1 MRITYA
7 LAWRTCKD
15 ALRRTDKVEAKGQSQ
30 IYENRFLPRCLQ
42 LTPNFPRRLNT
53 PHAKTCRMSTRQ
65 LRRAAERKAAK
76 QNRTEINRANSQHS
90 TGPRTAEGK
99 AASSQNAFKHGL
111 YSKDLIMRGED
122 PAQLDALKADLR
134 REHQPAN
141 TTEEILVNEMAEQF
155 WRIRRYRT
163 RETDLLLINE
173 PADAVPALLRVLPII
188 QRFMTA
194 AERGF
199 HKALTTLRQLQ
210 KDRGFVPHFSQV
222 AEDKADEPAVLSE
235 AKTPEKGSVPQNTQ
249 KYSAAA
255 EARWAEAVTY
265 HGADPNDTELRD
277 LMAAD
282 EDQFGA

>member
-1 MRITYA
+1 
-7 LAWRTCKD
+7 
-15 ALRRTDKVEAKGQSQ
+15 
-30 IYENRFLPRCLQ
+30 
-42 LTPNFPRRLNT
+42 
-53 PHAKTCRMSTRQ
+53 MSTRQ

-76 QNRTEINRANSQHS
+76 QNRTETNRANAQHS
-90 TGPRTAEGK
+90 TGPRSTEGK
-99 AASSQNAFKHGL
+99 AASSRNAFKHGL
-111 YSKDLIMRGED
+111 YSKDLIVRGED

-173 PADAVPALLRVLPII
+173 PADAVPALLRILPII

-235 AKTPEKGSVPQNTQ
+235 AKTPEKEPAVLSEAKTPEKGSVPQNTQ

-282 EDQFGA
+282 EDHFGA